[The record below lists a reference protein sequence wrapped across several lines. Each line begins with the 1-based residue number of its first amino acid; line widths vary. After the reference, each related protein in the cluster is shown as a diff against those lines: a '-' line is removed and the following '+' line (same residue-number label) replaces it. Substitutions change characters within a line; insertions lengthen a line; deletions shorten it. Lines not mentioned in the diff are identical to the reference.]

1 MKKIISIIFMLL
13 LTVSIVGCSGTKEQR
28 EIKRLEERIDKLEAL
43 IASEKTEIVNEN
55 MQIIEKTES
64 ELKNLKNSKNG
75 TITQSE
81 NSTEKIT
88 QQQNILLPPIETL
101 SIEEQRKE
109 YDGGIIIFKEGTP
122 KHWAKGLEEGNKL
135 EMINVYSDEEQQ
147 IQQKVEGIEALYRM
161 SSKYSEKINISSII
175 EQLLEEG
182 KESIYLFDNGIDENE
197 VDTSIINHKSF
208 KLVIYTSGDFNKNW
222 LMQIKN
228 AYPNA
233 TLRVIV
239 N

>member
-88 QQQNILLPPIETL
+88 QQQNILFL
-101 SIEEQRKE
+101 
-109 YDGGIIIFKEGTP
+109 
-122 KHWAKGLEEGNKL
+122 
-135 EMINVYSDEEQQ
+135 
-147 IQQKVEGIEALYRM
+147 
-161 SSKYSEKINISSII
+161 
-175 EQLLEEG
+175 
-182 KESIYLFDNGIDENE
+182 
-197 VDTSIINHKSF
+197 
-208 KLVIYTSGDFNKNW
+208 
-222 LMQIKN
+222 
-228 AYPNA
+228 
-233 TLRVIV
+233 
-239 N
+239 